1 MNKKRFLVVLLIL
14 GLILAA
20 CADQN
25 PPATDSTDLPPEPG
39 LGPGDQPVE
48 GATPTES
55 PDSPVPAEAGP
66 PLTAEQIKGTLWQW
80 KDLLERDP
88 AGQTPVPNPQ
98 NFSIIFQDEGLMTIQ
113 ADCNTVSASYLIDSG
128 QLRIILGPSTMA
140 FCGEDSLDVAFL
152 NHLSKTTSGT
162 VNENGGLRLFTSDGV
177 TLGFANAGLP
187 ALPVTDAAVDV
198 IANIL
203 WQWQDLV
210 ETDPPAQ
217 SLVPNPENY
226 TIGFHYDGT
235 VTIQADCNN
244 ILGTYELN
252 GNHIV
257 IAMGLTTMVFC
268 GEESL
273 DQQFLTFLDEV
284 DSYLL
289 EGGGLELKTITGA
302 TLGFINA
309 GKLPGTVGISPAD
322 ISLDTTGVAESWQAF
337 VIQEQPYDDSM
348 PPGAVGLPE
357 HIAITFNGHTPDQI
371 ELSDPLMVIIPVT
384 AYEIMYELNNDEAV
398 TRIMSQI
405 AAMTYEIPQ
414 PPPMSGIPVLPLEM
428 VGSGFN
434 DLAVS
439 VDRVGANSESAS
451 KNGYR
456 FVGRWNQDANPVTNQ
471 GLRYVYQGFSNDG
484 TYLVSFW
491 NPVRTETLPNDPS
504 AVSQE
509 LMDSFNNDS
518 TGHISNQAAN
528 LDQLDSTD
536 WQPDLNNLDS
546 LVASLQIDGM
556 ISSGVQEKTWVWT
569 ARGLIDGRP
578 TPVQNPIQYLITY
591 NNDGTFSYQADCN
604 AGGGSYSVV
613 GGFNGRINHTLGPS
627 TLVACPGN
635 SRADEFLGALA
646 AAESFRLLPGSQEMQ
661 LLLPTGDVLS
671 FTDEQ
676 YIEIDIPEP
685 DPGQPTGTVTAPE
698 GVMVRTGP
706 GTYYPSLG
714 VAPVGETGTIT
725 GVSEDGQWW
734 VIEAPAVQGGQ
745 VWVSA
750 AFVQAVNADNV
761 PVVPTPVLPTPV
773 PTSSP
778 VPPPS
783 PSISFTADSKTITM
797 GDCTALR
804 WDVENIQAIWVYPA
818 GSNYKDFPQTGL
830 GSQQVCPEQTTTYEM
845 RVLHV
850 DGSTEIRSITIEVNE
865 SNPLAGSSWQ
875 VITLFANQVPLPGS
889 TLTLQFVDESSL
901 AANGGCN
908 TFSGLYGMYI
918 NGISIGPLAGTR
930 ISCGE
935 ELDIQETAYVQALE
949 SATTFS
955 QSGDQLI
962 LYSPGNVEAARFAR
976 LQSVPLTQ

>member
-1 MNKKRFLVVLLIL
+1 MSKKWLLVVLLIL

-25 PPATDSTDLPPEPG
+25 PPATDLPPEPG
-39 LGPGDQPVE
+39 LRSGDQPVE

-80 KDLLERDP
+80 QDLIETDSE
-88 AGQTPVPNPQ
+88 GQAAAPNPQ
-98 NFSIIFQDEGLMTIQ
+98 NFSIVFQDEGLMTIQ

-128 QLRIILGPSTMA
+128 QLRIILGPSTME

-162 VNENGGLRLFTSDGV
+162 VNTNGSLRLFTSEGV
-177 TLGFANAGLP
+177 TMGFTNAGLP
-187 ALPVTDAAVDV
+187 APPVTDAAVDV

-210 ETDPPAQ
+210 ETQPAAQ
-217 SLVPNPENY
+217 SLMPTPENY
-226 TIGFHYDGT
+226 TIGFRYDGT
-235 VTIQADCNN
+235 VSIQADCNN

-252 GNHIV
+252 GNQITLT
-257 IAMGLTTMVFC
+257 IGPTTMVFC

-273 DQQFLTFLDEV
+273 DQQFITFLDAV
-284 DSYLL
+284 DSFIL
-289 EGGGLELKTITGA
+289 EGGRLELYTSTEA
-302 TLGFINA
+302 MLGFRNG

-322 ISLDTTGVAESWQAF
+322 ISLDSSGVAESWQVF
-337 VIQEQPYDDSM
+337 VVQEEPYDDSM

-357 HIAITFNGHTPDQI
+357 HIAITFNGRKPDQL

-384 AYEIMYELNNDEAV
+384 AYETMYEINNDEAV

-414 PPPMSGIPVLPLEM
+414 PPPVSGIPVLPLEM
-428 VGSGFN
+428 VGGGFN

-439 VDRVGANSESAS
+439 VDHVGANSESAS

-471 GLRYVYQGFSNDG
+471 GLRYIYQGFTNDG
-484 TYLVSFW
+484 AYLVSYW
-491 NPVRTETLPNDPS
+491 NPVRTEALPNDPS
-504 AVSQE
+504 AISQD
-509 LMDSFNNDS
+509 LMESFNNDS
-518 TGHISNQAAN
+518 TGHIANQAAN
-528 LDQLDSTD
+528 LDQLDGAD
-536 WQPDLNNLDS
+536 WQPDLNNLDA
-546 LVASLQIDGM
+546 LVASLQIEGM
-556 ISSGVQEKTWVWT
+556 VSSGVQEKTWVWIT
-569 ARGLIDGRP
+569 RGLIDGQP
-578 TPVQNPIQYLITY
+578 TPVQNPTQYLITY
-591 NNDGTFSYQADCN
+591 NDDGTFNYQADCN
-604 AGGGSYSVV
+604 AGGGGYSIV
-613 GGFNGRINHTLGPS
+613 GGFNGRIHHALGPS
-627 TLVACPGN
+627 TLAACPSD
-635 SRADEFLGALA
+635 SRADEFMGALA
-646 AAESFRLLPGSQEMQ
+646 AVESFRLLPGGQEMQ
-661 LLLPTGDVLS
+661 LLLPTGDALT

-676 YIEIDIPEP
+676 FIEVDIPEP
-685 DPGQPTGTVTAPE
+685 DPGSPIATVIAPE
-698 GVMVRTGP
+698 GVFVRTGP

-714 VAPVGETGTIT
+714 VAPLGETGTIT

-773 PTSSP
+773 PTPSP

-783 PSISFTADSKTITM
+783 PSISFTADSKTITE
-797 GDCTALR
+797 GVCTSLR

-830 GSQQVCPEQTTTYEM
+830 GSQQICPEQTTTYEM

-850 DGSTEIRSITIEVNE
+850 DGSTEIRSITIEVDE
-865 SNPLAGSSWQ
+865 PNPLAGTSWQ
-875 VITLFANQVPLPGS
+875 VITLLANQVPLPGS
-889 TLTLQFVDESSL
+889 SMALQFVDESSM
-901 AANGGCN
+901 AADGGCN
-908 TFSGLYGMYI
+908 TLSGPYGIYI

-935 ELDIQETAYVQALE
+935 EVDAQESAYVQALE

-976 LQSVPLTQ
+976 LQAIPLTQ